1 MTTPTD
7 IFFVPAPERVVVEM
21 LKIARIESTDVVMD
35 LGSGE
40 GQILIAAARDHGAR
54 GIGIELDPELVAKSR
69 VRALDAGVAERLE
82 FFEQDFFQADL
93 RPATVL
99 MLYLL
104 DSINIRLRPKILA
117 ECRPGVRVV
126 TYSFEMGEWPCDA
139 HTPIAAN
146 GVSLWIVP
154 ANLTGIW
161 RAVPLSAEAV
171 PASLTLR
178 QRFQELT
185 GAAAMETGPCRIL
198 TGQVRGDAFTLSVE
212 HPQGALT
219 LFGHVRGEQM
229 EAILRLPS
237 GEEAPW
243 QGEREPGTR
252 LLLEAPAS

>member
-21 LKIARIESTDVVMD
+21 LKIARIESSDVVMD

-54 GIGIELDPELVAKSR
+54 GIGIELDPELVAKSQ

-93 RPATVL
+93 RAATVL

-126 TYSFEMGEWPCDA
+126 TYSFEMGEWLCDA

-161 RAVPLSAEAV
+161 RAAATPLT
-171 PASLTLR
+171 LTLR
-178 QRFQELT
+178 QRFQELA
-185 GAAAMETGPCRIL
+185 GSVAMEDGTHPIL
-198 TGQVRGDAFTLSVE
+198 TGRVRGDEFTLSVE
-212 HPQGALT
+212 HPRGALT

-229 EAILRLPS
+229 EAIFRLPS

-243 QGEREPGTR
+243 QGERELGTQR
-252 LLLEAPAS
+252 LLEEPAS